1 MMMDAA
7 LKPTIEYHWP
17 EVDFQKAWLPEV
29 ARDLET
35 ALAYHNQGALE
46 EAQKI
51 YRQIL
56 QQDPEHSD
64 ALHLSGIIA
73 YQIGKNSIAIRLI
86 TRAIRNQPENP
97 YYHTNLGSVFQ
108 SDGQYDKAAACYHKA
123 IHLKPDYAAA
133 YFNMG
138 NVKSAENHYK
148 EAIGWYQE
156 ALRIVPDDPDGC
168 YNMAN
173 SYKKLGMF
181 DQSILWYEAAI
192 QIRPDHAESF
202 NNMGNAYATLNKW
215 ENAMECYQKALVI
228 FPDYPEALYNLAH
241 GCQFRGKIKEAVFL
255 YQKTL
260 AINPEYAEVYN
271 NIGNIFKDLGMIS
284 DAVTCYRK
292 VLSLKPDFLE
302 AINNMGNCFL
312 NMGQHDEA
320 VKYYRTALA
329 IEPDSSTACS
339 NLLYSLNFQEGLD
352 ENQVFKEHWTWGM
365 QQTKT
370 VKPLELPKP
379 VICSPD
385 RCLRIG
391 YVSPDFRDHSVACFI
406 EPLIMGHDRSFFQVV
421 CYSDASVTDL
431 VTERLKSRAGQWW
444 DICGLSDIAAAERI
458 RQDRIDILVDLAGH
472 TANNRLGVFA
482 RKPSPIQL
490 SYLGYPNTTGL
501 PAIQYRI
508 TDSWADPPGMT
519 DHLYTENLI
528 RLSSGFLCYQPKV
541 EISINSK
548 VQTSSNGTLTFGSF
562 NQRAKITPHVISV
575 WARILSQVPHAEMIL
590 KSKAYQD
597 DKVQKQIID
606 DFSRHGIAPERI
618 KFLSHQAS
626 DTDHLNSYQNID
638 ISLDPFPYNG
648 TTTTCDA
655 LWMGVPV
662 ITLAGK
668 THVSRVGV
676 SLLSSINRKELIADS
691 EDEYIRK
698 SIVLGK
704 NPEQI
709 QEYRNSLR
717 PAMLG
722 SSLMDRKK
730 FCATFEKALKEIWKV
745 FLSS

>member
-1 MMMDAA
+1 MIDAA

-17 EVDFQKAWLPEV
+17 EVDFQKVWLPEA

-73 YQIGKNSIAIRLI
+73 YQIGKNNIAIRMI

-97 YYHTNLGSVFQ
+97 YYHTNLGSIFQ

-123 IHLKPDYAAA
+123 IQIKPDYAAA
-133 YFNMG
+133 YYNMG
-138 NVKSAENHYK
+138 NVKSAGNHYE
-148 EAIGWYQE
+148 EAIHWYLE
-156 ALRIVPDDPDGC
+156 ALRIIPDHPDAC

-173 SYKKLGMF
+173 SYKKLGTY
-181 DQSILWYEAAI
+181 DLSILWYEAAI
-192 QIRPDHAESF
+192 RIRPDHAESF
-202 NNMGNAYATLNKW
+202 NNMGNVFAALNKW
-215 ENAMECYQKALVI
+215 EKAMECYQKAVVI

-241 GCQFRGKIKEAVFL
+241 GFQYRGKIKEAVSL
-255 YQKTL
+255 YQKAL
-260 AINPEYAEVYN
+260 VMNPEYAEVYN

-284 DAVTCYRK
+284 DAVICYRK

-302 AINNMGNCFL
+302 AINNMGTCFL

-320 VKYYRTALA
+320 EKQYRMALA
-329 IEPDSSTACS
+329 LMPSSSTAYS

-365 QQTKT
+365 KQSET
-370 VKPLELPKP
+370 VKPMELPKS
-379 VICSPD
+379 VICPTD

-406 EPLIMGHDRSFFQVV
+406 EPLIIGHNRSLFQVI
-421 CYSDASVTDL
+421 CYSDSSITDSVT
-431 VTERLKSRAGQWW
+431 EQLKSRADQWR
-444 DICGLSDIAAAERI
+444 DICGLSDISVAEMVQ
-458 RQDRIDILVDLAGH
+458 QDRIDILVDLAGH
-472 TANNRLGVFA
+472 TANNRMGLFA
-482 RKPSPIQL
+482 QKPSLIQL

-501 PAIQYRI
+501 SAIQYRI

-528 RLSSGFLCYQPKV
+528 RLSSGFLCYQPRV
-541 EISINSK
+541 ENSINSK
-548 VQTSSNGTLTFGSF
+548 VQTSSNGTVTFGSF
-562 NQRAKITPHVISV
+562 NQRAKITPHVISI
-575 WARILSQVPHAEMIL
+575 WARILSQVPHAEMVL
-590 KSKAYQD
+590 KSKVYQD
-597 DKVQKQIID
+597 EKVQKQIME
-606 DFSRHGIAPERI
+606 DFSRHGIAHGRI
-618 KFLSHQAS
+618 RFLKYQVS
-626 DTDHLNSYQNID
+626 DADHLNSYQNID
-638 ISLDPFPYNG
+638 IGLDTFPYNG

-668 THVSRVGV
+668 IHVSRVGV
-676 SLLSSINRKELIADS
+676 SLLSSVNRMELIADS
-691 EDEYIRK
+691 EDEYVQK
-698 SIVLGK
+698 SIALGK

-709 QEYRNSLR
+709 QKYRNSLR

-722 SSLMDRKK
+722 SSLMNRQK
-730 FCATFEKALKEIWKV
+730 FCDTFEKALKEIWNV
-745 FLSS
+745 FLFA